1 MSKPK
6 VGTICWRDIWSAD
19 KKKATKFYADLFGW
33 EATDFKADVDYAL
46 LESGDH
52 IDHFGGAVTI
62 DAKLSKAGLTSS
74 QWIPYFQTEG
84 LDAIAT
90 KATAKG
96 ASTILAATPLHI
108 GRFNVMKDPHGAFF
122 SLWETAAAK
131 AGGDSSSSSSD
142 SKDGNKS
149 KDKGKDKSKDKDGDD
164 KSKDKKTKAKST
176 KPKEPKTWV
185 YNLLSTAD
193 AKASASF
200 YADLFGDA
208 YRAADKPRN
217 NKDKSFAVT
226 PVSDKAAIIS
236 TPVKGSALSTGWLG
250 AVKVADIAETTK
262 KAIGLG
268 GKEVQAAVSITGVGV
283 FAVIADNSGAQFVII
298 EPAKKRRK
306 PKLLGTKKRP
316 AKSSKTA
323 AAKKKSP
330 KKKATK
336 KRKAK
341 DDDSGDEGDADGDG
355 DGNGN
360 ADADAGSDAD
370 ADADA
375 DKKAKAK
382 DKPKDKPKDKDKD
395 ADATADKAKDKA
407 NDKPKDKAD
416 DKTKAKTADDKS
428 KDKDKP
434 PTKKQKADADSGIPD
449 KK

>member
-149 KDKGKDKSKDKDGDD
+149 KDKDGDD
-164 KSKDKKTKAKST
+164 KSKDKTKAKST

-193 AKASASF
+193 VKASAAF

-316 AKSSKTA
+316 AKSGGAA

-341 DDDSGDEGDADGDG
+341 DDDSGDEGDADAG
-355 DGNGN
+355 
-360 ADADAGSDAD
+360 ADAGSDAGSDADAD

-375 DKKAKAK
+375 DKKAKA
-382 DKPKDKPKDKDKD
+382 KDKPKDKDKD

-407 NDKPKDKAD
+407 NDKPKDKGKAD

-434 PTKKQKADADSGIPD
+434 PTKKQKADADSGNPD